1 MNISKGKKLFQTRDN
16 EGFEAVLPEGAQD
29 SAILWSQRQALS
41 PDAVPGFEKRI
52 SSLANSRL
60 PIAKVIGFG
69 VDSKSEGWALTEK
82 ISGDDLFGLK
92 GSERERAFV
101 RAIQIIAALHEQGVL
116 LGDICDDS
124 FVVNESGEVF
134 LQSYFGGF
142 DCTQEKTA
150 MIPPKETLYYLAPEQ
165 RTGGTPSYSN
175 DVFSLGVL
183 GYKMFT
189 GSYPGKA
196 NGVEGADSITAKSVA
211 PSSVDPS
218 IPEWVDDVIS
228 DCLISGQAGRFRD
241 ASKCV
246 EIVKRALQ
254 SGERPGSKG
263 KWAQV
268 LSDKIADAEPQIGE
282 PDSQANQAVLVDPPS
297 AGAENISERSSTTTT
312 GPNSSAIA
320 LGNGPDELPEERS
333 LVKMTDPEFALKSR
347 RVDNDL
353 VRKSKSEV
361 GSRQKQK
368 AKAEKDFYEDEM
380 QGRQSSFS
388 FFDIWRIVSTLI
400 CLSIVA
406 ALGLFTYR
414 FIYGDLSTTKLG
426 QGLEIDVEAAPPALK
441 PSINDLKS
449 AAVSVEVKK
458 DALKRI
464 ADFDDPV
471 SHNVLVSVILESE
484 DPELKKLSRE
494 LVIDRLSRGGLS
506 RSANLLENWFV
517 NMNKSKRNVDQ
528 HLVNVLRVF
537 DQTIP
542 LEARQSRLR
551 GLYEEMPEFGL
562 QFAAAL
568 GLDTG
573 GDESFTP
580 LLRAF
585 VKEKFGYSDL
595 EDKSVYAI
603 ILSEE
608 SLLNQFEGDLKSF
621 LKELSA
627 NDLAWG
633 MLYLARQ
640 NSLTLKDVAKEVG
653 IREVVPRF
661 QSEFVEMLS
670 KLDHFPLEKNVKL
683 ALVRGAR
690 GETKLDDVN
699 VIGRWYDQNAER
711 ALLVICAISKDKRV
725 KEHAFSTLAGRTL
738 SAEPARTLV
747 GWVKSKYWAR
757 RSRLATPVAILSL
770 QDVSTEQDLQT
781 AFDQLAPY
789 FSGNTIFDTFDKIG
803 DSALTLLA
811 LRRVGASLPSP
822 VLIELL
828 SNKKKEV
835 RMEAVKSLSGRN
847 DLAVLHA
854 ITKAHRKEKD
864 PDVLAAFEEHHWN
877 TRDRS

>member
-1 MNISKGKKLFQTRDN
+1 MNINKGKKLFQTRDN
-16 EGFEAVLPEGAQD
+16 EGFEAVLPEGGEEP
-29 SAILWSQRQALS
+29 AILWSQRQALS

-52 SSLANSRL
+52 SSLANSSL

-82 ISGDDLFGLK
+82 ISGDDLFSLK

-101 RAIQIIAALHEQGVL
+101 RAVQIIAALHEQGVL

-124 FVVNESGEVF
+124 FVVNGLGEVF

-165 RTGGTPSYSN
+165 RTGGTPSFSN

-196 NGVEGADSITAKSVA
+196 SGVEGADSIAAKSVA

-218 IPEWVDDVIS
+218 IPGWVDDVIG
-228 DCLISGQAGRFRD
+228 DCLISGQGGRFID

-246 EIVKRALQ
+246 EVIKSSLQ
-254 SGERPGSKG
+254 SGKPPGSKG
-263 KWAQV
+263 KWAGV
-268 LSDKIADAEPQIGE
+268 VPAETDAET
-282 PDSQANQAVLVDPPS
+282 NQAVLVDSPS
-297 AGAENISERSSTTTT
+297 VGEDNISDSTSITT
-312 GPNSSAIA
+312 GTNSSAIA
-320 LGNGPDELPEERS
+320 LGNGPDELPKERS

-361 GSRQKQK
+361 GSRKK
-368 AKAEKDFYEDEM
+368 PKVKTERDFYDDESRE
-380 QGRQSSFS
+380 GSSFS
-388 FFDIWRIVSTLI
+388 FFDIWRIVSTLL

-406 ALGLFTYR
+406 VLGLFTYR

-449 AAVSVEVKK
+449 AAVSVEAKK

-484 DPELKKLSRE
+484 DPDLKKLSRE
-494 LVIDRLSRGGLS
+494 LVIERLSRGGLS
-506 RSANLLENWFV
+506 RSASLLENWFV

-595 EDKSVYAI
+595 DDKSVYAI

-699 VIGRWYDQNAER
+699 VLGRWYHQSAER

-738 SAEPARTLV
+738 SGEPARTLV
-747 GWVKSKYWAR
+747 GWVKSKYWDR
-757 RSRLATPVAILSL
+757 RARLATPVAILSL
-770 QDVSTEQDLQT
+770 QDISTEQDLQT

-803 DSALTLLA
+803 DSSLTLLA
-811 LRRVGASLPSP
+811 LKRVGASLPSP

-828 SNKKKEV
+828 GNKKKEV

-854 ITKAHRKEKD
+854 ITKAHRREKD
-864 PDVLAAFEEHHWN
+864 QDVLAAYQEYHWN